1 MKRRTAI
8 WLVLAL
14 ATAASAS
21 AQTAT
26 IVVSPAGPHRS
37 IARAVREAPA
47 GSRII
52 VEAGSYREAPI
63 VIDRALTIAGNGR
76 PRIEPIEAATLVR
89 VTADEVTIRGLTLAN
104 VQPSHVEDRAAI
116 KLEGVRGC
124 VIEDNE
130 IDEAPFGII
139 ATQSSNCRISRNV
152 VRGGGASRK
161 PLGNAIHLWSSQHM
175 TVTDNVVSGHRDGLY
190 FEFVQDTT
198 IERNTS
204 ERNGRYGLHF
214 MFSHRCAYRENR
226 FARNGAGVA
235 VMYTQQVEMTAN
247 AFDDNRG
254 PTAYGLLLKD
264 ISDSRLTGNQFRG
277 NTVGLHIEG
286 GGRLVVS
293 ANHFSGNGWAVRL
306 MANSAQNRF
315 VSNVFA
321 GNSFDMST
329 NSRSTTAEV
338 SGNWWDRYRGYDLD
352 RDGRGDVAYRPVRL
366 FSLVVANHP
375 PSVILM
381 RSAFVDVLDA
391 AERALPV
398 LTPETLV
405 DVSPLME
412 RPK

>member
-1 MKRRTAI
+1 
-8 WLVLAL
+8 
-14 ATAASAS
+14 
-21 AQTAT
+21 
-26 IVVSPAGPHRS
+26 
-37 IARAVREAPA
+37 
-47 GSRII
+47 
-52 VEAGSYREAPI
+52 
-63 VIDRALTIAGNGR
+63 
-76 PRIEPIEAATLVR
+76 
-89 VTADEVTIRGLTLAN
+89 
-104 VQPSHVEDRAAI
+104 
-116 KLEGVRGC
+116 
-124 VIEDNE
+124 
-130 IDEAPFGII
+130 
-139 ATQSSNCRISRNV
+139 
-152 VRGGGASRK
+152 
-161 PLGNAIHLWSSQHM
+161 M